1 MHHIFKWKLF
11 HVMSHSSRGENTTRP
26 PPGRIPPCWGFG
38 FRGGGRGGRCVGDG
52 QTLPRDESLI
62 ARREHH
68 ATSVEFLL
76 VRDLDFRE
84 AGGVSE
90 TARAPAFEVRA

>member
-1 MHHIFKWKLF
+1 METLPRDESLVAWREHHAT
-11 HVMSHSSRGENTTRP
+11 SSWSNSSLLGIWISGWREG
-26 PPGRIPPCWGFG
+26 
-38 FRGGGRGGRCVGDG
+38 GGRCVGDG

-62 ARREHH
+62 TRREHH